1 VSACFSTVALNRIG
15 RLVASAAV
23 AMAACGLLA
32 TTRTRSFAQ
41 APSEPPER
49 PRILHVIG
57 VDGAGLRALPSE
69 AGKTYGSPDWSPDGE
84 WLAYDVSLINHDL
97 NSTRIEVI
105 RANGED
111 RREIGPGAMPSW
123 SPDGKQIVA
132 HTYTPSGIVVMD
144 VDGDGRETIM
154 EHWGSPRWSPV
165 GNRIISANGGR
176 GLSIFSLTTGTEYAV
191 LRHLPVYQG
200 LSIAP
205 DGLRVCLADSQ
216 GALMLATLEAEA
228 KQATVKRL
236 VDGGYFSHSSWSPD
250 GKKIVFTWKP
260 PSRESPEQSWEGPEQ
275 LYLLDV
281 DDPAKTPRKMKG
293 LKSADDNADPDW
305 SPDGK
310 QIAFSLKKGRST
322 TE

>member
-1 VSACFSTVALNRIG
+1 MSTCFLMVAFGRIG
-15 RLVASAAV
+15 RVVNLAAV
-23 AMAACGLLA
+23 AMAACWLLA
-32 TTRTRSFAQ
+32 TAGTRAFAQ
-41 APSEPPER
+41 VPSEPPPR

-57 VDGAGLRALPSE
+57 VDGAGLHPLPSE

-84 WLAYDVSLINHDL
+84 WLAYDVSSIDGSFE
-97 NSTRIEVI
+97 STRIEVI

-111 RREIGPGAMPSW
+111 RREIGHGAMPSW

-144 VDGDGRETIM
+144 VDGEGRERIM

-165 GNRIISANGGR
+165 GNRVVSASGG
-176 GLSIFSLTTGTEYAV
+176 GLSIFDLTAGTEYVV
-191 LRHLPVYQG
+191 LRHFPVYQG

-205 DGLRVCLADSQ
+205 DGLRVCFADSQ
-216 GALMLATLEAEA
+216 QGALILATLDAEA
-228 KQATVKRL
+228 KQATAKRL
-236 VDGGYFSHSSWSPD
+236 VEGGYFSHSSWSPD
-250 GKKIVFTWKP
+250 GKQIVFTWKP
-260 PSRESPEQSWEGPEQ
+260 DPSKEDPEQ

-281 DDPAKTPRKMKG
+281 DDPGKPPRKMKG
-293 LKSADDNADPDW
+293 LDSADDNADPDW

-310 QIAFSLKKGRST
+310 QIAFSLKKGRSA

>member
-1 VSACFSTVALNRIG
+1 MSTCFLMVAFGRIG
-15 RLVASAAV
+15 RVVNLAAV
-23 AMAACGLLA
+23 TIAACWLLA
-32 TTRTRSFAQ
+32 TTGNRAFAQ

-57 VDGAGLRALPSE
+57 VDGVGLHPLPSE

-84 WLAYDVSLINHDL
+84 WIAYDVSMINHDL

-111 RREIGPGAMPSW
+111 RREIGQGAMPSW

-144 VDGDGRETIM
+144 VDGEGRETIM

-165 GNRIISANGGR
+165 GNRVVAANSGG
-176 GLSIFSLTTGTEYAV
+176 GLSIFNLTAGTEYV
-191 LRHLPVYQG
+191 VMRDLLVYQG

-205 DGLRVCLADSQ
+205 DGLRICFADPQ
-216 GALMLATLEAEA
+216 GALMLATLDAEA
-228 KQATVKRL
+228 KQATARRL
-236 VDGGYFSHSSWSPD
+236 VEGGYFSHSSWSPD
-250 GKKIVFTWKP
+250 GKQIAFTWKP
-260 PSRESPEQSWEGPEQ
+260 DPSKEDPEQ

-281 DDPAKTPRKMKG
+281 DDPGKPPRKLKG
-293 LKSADDNADPDW
+293 LDSADDNADPDW

-310 QIAFSLKKGRST
+310 QIAFSLKKGRSA

>member
-1 VSACFSTVALNRIG
+1 MHPL
-15 RLVASAAV
+15 
-23 AMAACGLLA
+23 
-32 TTRTRSFAQ
+32 
-41 APSEPPER
+41 PSEP
-49 PRILHVIG
+49 
-57 VDGAGLRALPSE
+57 
-69 AGKTYGSPDWSPDGE
+69 GKTYGSPDWSPDGE

-132 HTYTPSGIVVMD
+132 HTYSPSGIVVMD
-144 VDGDGRETIM
+144 VEGGGRETIM

-165 GNRIISANGGR
+165 GNRIVTANSGG
-176 GLSIFSLTTGTEYAV
+176 GLSVFNLAAGTEFVV
-191 LRHLPVYQG
+191 LRNVYVYQG

-205 DGLRVCLADSQ
+205 DALQVCFADPN
-216 GALMLATLEAEA
+216 GALMLATLDAEA
-228 KQATVKRL
+228 KRATAKTL

-250 GKKIVFTWKP
+250 GKQIIFTWKP
-260 PSRESPEQSWEGPEQ
+260 DASKDDPEQ

-281 DDPAKTPRKMKG
+281 DDPAKPPQKMKG
-293 LKSADDNADPDW
+293 LDSADDNADPDW

-322 TE
+322 AE

>member
-1 VSACFSTVALNRIG
+1 VSACFSMVALNRIS
-15 RLVASAAV
+15 RLFASAAV

-57 VDGAGLRALPSE
+57 VDGAGLHALPSE

-84 WLAYDVSLINHDL
+84 WIAYDVSTIDNDL
-97 NSTRIEVI
+97 EGTRIEVM

-111 RREIGPGAMPSW
+111 RREIGFGAMPSW

-132 HTYTPSGIVVMD
+132 HTYTSEGIVVMD

-165 GNRIISANGGR
+165 GNRIIAANSGP
-176 GLSIFSLTTGTEYAV
+176 GLSIFDLAAGTEYSV
-191 LRHLPVYQG
+191 MRNVRVYQG

-205 DGLRVCLADSQ
+205 EGLRVCFADPQ
-216 GALMLATLEAEA
+216 GALMLATFDAEM
-228 KQATVKRL
+228 KHATAKRL

-250 GKKIVFTWKP
+250 GKQIVFTWKP
-260 PSRESPEQSWEGPEQ
+260 DPSKEDPEQ

-281 DDPAKTPRKMKG
+281 DDPEKPPRKMKG
-293 LKSADDNADPDW
+293 LNSADDNADPDW

-310 QIAFSLKKGRST
+310 QIAFSLKKGRSKA
-322 TE
+322 E

>member
-1 VSACFSTVALNRIG
+1 MSASLLMVVFGRIG
-15 RLVASAAV
+15 RVFKLAAV
-23 AMAACGLLA
+23 VMAACWLLA
-32 TTRTRSFAQ
+32 TSGTLAFAQ
-41 APSEPPER
+41 EPAEPPER

-57 VDGAGLRALPSE
+57 VDGSGLHALPSE

-84 WLAYDVSLINHDL
+84 WLAYDVSSINHDV
-97 NSTRIEVI
+97 NSSRIEVI

-132 HTYTPSGIVVMD
+132 HTYTSEGIVVMD
-144 VDGDGRETIM
+144 VDGEGRETIM

-165 GNRIISANGGR
+165 GNRVIAANSGA
-176 GLSIFSLTTGTEYAV
+176 GLSIFDLAAGTEYSV
-191 LRHLPVYQG
+191 MRNVRVYQG

-205 DGLRVCLADSQ
+205 DGLRVCFADPQ
-216 GALMLATLEAEA
+216 GALMLATFDAEM
-228 KQATVKRL
+228 KHATAKRL

-250 GKKIVFTWKP
+250 GKQIAFTWKP
-260 PSRESPEQSWEGPEQ
+260 DASNEDPSEDPEQ

-281 DDPAKTPRKMKG
+281 DDPAKPPRKMKG
-293 LKSADDNADPDW
+293 LNAADDNADPDW

-310 QIAFSLKKGRST
+310 QIAFSLKKGRSA